1 MFYVTVGIW
10 LKNHKLI
17 EKYTHEN
24 KNMTKHLTNLRNH
37 PFSNFIYRLHSLIH
51 FKHHLVKVRT
61 LISKDKL
68 NLTGSK

>member
-1 MFYVTVGIW
+1 
-10 LKNHKLI
+10 
-17 EKYTHEN
+17 
-24 KNMTKHLTNLRNH
+24 MTKHLTNLRNH
-37 PFSNFIYRLHSLIH
+37 PFSNLIYRFHSLIH